1 MIASTHSSPLV
12 TVGLA
17 VYNGENYLR
26 EAIDSILNQTFT
38 DFELIISD
46 NASTDDTAE
55 ICQTYASQD
64 SRIRY
69 SRADRNRGAAWNQSR
84 VMELANGKY
93 FMLQAHD
100 DLRTADYLEKAVAVL
115 ENDEQVVLCHSW
127 TRKIDD
133 RGAVLEDHY
142 GGQIRSTSQGL
153 KRQIQRLAVPFIG
166 DGTMKLNATS
176 AHVRFRSIVCTYNYC
191 YQIFGLMR
199 TSALRKTD
207 LWGNYNHADNVLL
220 SHLILLGRFHEIPEN
235 LFLSRR
241 HAQQS
246 EMVFQSGKQQKSR
259 EYAIWWDPDNADRI
273 IIPRWKTF
281 CEYAKVIRNT
291 PASPA
296 EKAGCYFEIV
306 RWLRGCSSTLMR
318 ETIDAFRQ
326 KQAMKKTKRAS
337 ALGSV

>member
-1 MIASTHSSPLV
+1 MIASSHSSPCV
-12 TVGLA
+12 SVGLA
-17 VYNGENYLR
+17 VYNGENYIR
-26 EAIDSILNQTFT
+26 ESIESILNQTFH

-55 ICQTYASQD
+55 ICQQYADRD
-64 SRIRY
+64 SRIHY

-84 VMELANGKY
+84 VMELARGKY

-115 ENDEQVVLCHSW
+115 EQDERIVLCHSW

-142 GGQIRSTSQGL
+142 GGQIQSTAQGL
-153 KRQIQRLAVPFIG
+153 KRKIQKLAAPLIG
-166 DGTMKLNATS
+166 DGKMQLASDS
-176 AHVRFRSIVCTYNYC
+176 AHTRFRSMVCTYNYC

-199 TSALRKTD
+199 TSALRKTE

-220 SHLILLGRFHEIPEN
+220 SHLTLMGRFHEIPEN

-241 HAQQS
+241 HAAQS

-281 CEYAKVIRNT
+281 CEYAKVIHNT
-291 PASPA
+291 PVSLAD
-296 EKAGCYFEIV
+296 KAGCYFEIV
-306 RWLRGCSSTLMR
+306 RWLRGCSSTLIR
-318 ETIDAFRQ
+318 ETVEAFQ
-326 KQAMKKTKRAS
+326 QKRAMQK
-337 ALGSV
+337 AKQGNPIAEF